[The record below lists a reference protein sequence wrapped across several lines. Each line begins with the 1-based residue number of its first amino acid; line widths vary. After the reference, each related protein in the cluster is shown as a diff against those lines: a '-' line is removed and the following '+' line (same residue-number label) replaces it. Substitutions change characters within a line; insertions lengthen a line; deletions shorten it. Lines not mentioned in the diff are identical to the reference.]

1 MAKLSLI
8 LCFIFITFS
17 VLNLCNAKKKV
28 GIYELKNGDLSIN
41 VTNYG
46 ATILSVLVPDK
57 QGNVADV
64 VLGFENFGDYLHDDV
79 YFGAIAGRVAN
90 RVGGAK
96 FTLDGKTYKLFAN
109 DGKNTLHGG
118 HRGFSDVIWTVSE
131 YVKDGSLPHI
141 VLNYNS
147 FDGEEGFPG
156 DLNVS
161 VTYALTDKDKLSV
174 TMKAKALNKPTPVN
188 LAQHTYWNLNGHNSG
203 DILSHEIQIFASNIT
218 PVDANLIPTG
228 KLTPVKGTPYDFL
241 EPQTVGSRINEL
253 KSGYDI
259 NYALDEPSDKIK
271 KVVVVHDS
279 KSGRTMELWANKPG
293 VQFYSGNMLKAEKG
307 KDGAVY
313 GPHDGLALE
322 TQGFPDS
329 VNHPNFPSQI
339 VTPEKPYEHFM
350 LYRFS
355 TS

>member
-1 MAKLSLI
+1 MAKFSLVI
-8 LCFIFITFS
+8 LLCFTFS
-17 VLNLCNAKKKV
+17 VLNLCNAKKPV
-28 GIYELKNGDLSIN
+28 GIYELKHGDFSMK

-46 ATILSVLVPDK
+46 ATILSVLIPDL
-57 QGNVADV
+57 QGNVADI
-64 VLGFENFGDYLHDDV
+64 VLGFDNFGDYLTDDV

-96 FTLDGKTYKLFAN
+96 FTLDGKTYKLIAN
-109 DGKNTLHGG
+109 DGNNTLHGG

-131 YVKDGSLPHI
+131 YVKEGPLPRI

-156 DLNVS
+156 DLHVS
-161 VTYALTDKDKLSV
+161 VTYALTAIDTLSV
-174 TMKAKALNKPTPVN
+174 TMKAEALNKPTPVN
-188 LAQHTYWNLNGHNSG
+188 LAQHTYWNLRGHNSG
-203 DILSHEIQIFASNIT
+203 NILSHEIQIFGSNIT

-228 KLTPVKGTPYDFL
+228 ELAPVKDTPYDFL
-241 EPQTVGSRINEL
+241 EPRRIGSRINDL

-259 NYALDEPSDKIK
+259 NYVLDGPSDQIR
-271 KVVVVHDS
+271 KVALVHDS
-279 KSGRTMELWANKPG
+279 YSGRTLELYANKPG
-293 VQFYSGNMLKAEKG
+293 VQFYSGNMLTSQKG
-307 KDGAVY
+307 KDGAIY

-339 VTPEKPYEHFM
+339 VTTEKPYEHSM
-350 LYRFS
+350 LYIFS
-355 TS
+355 GR